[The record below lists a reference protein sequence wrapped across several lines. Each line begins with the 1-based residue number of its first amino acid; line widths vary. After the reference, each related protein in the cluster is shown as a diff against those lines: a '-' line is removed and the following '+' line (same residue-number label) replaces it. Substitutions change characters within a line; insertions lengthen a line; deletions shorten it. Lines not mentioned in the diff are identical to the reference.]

1 MMNDQS
7 FGVISAQERSFGLVA
22 LLDAHSEATIRSLW
36 RGLELEKITDSLP
49 SIVCAQPHITLGM
62 FSRFTSQLRS
72 QFSGLAAS
80 HLPFGVRFSSVGVFP
95 NREGST
101 VFLTPVVTEKL
112 LALQQDLRL
121 LLQSEDTELH
131 EFYQEGNW
139 QPHSSLGFGLSHSLA
154 AQALEF
160 SLGLDLPIIGQVQ
173 AIGLIEMIK
182 QGPYVI
188 SGCELERWGPG
199 YWRKAGYPRLSPPET
214 LPVSLLSKTLARP
227 STLHCLINYALTVYE
242 SRVL

>member
-62 FSRFTSQLRS
+62 FSRVTSQLRS

-188 SGCELERWGPG
+188 SGCELERWALGTGEKLVTPG
-199 YWRKAGYPRLSPPET
+199 CPHPKLCLFR
-214 LPVSLLSKTLARP
+214 SLAK
-227 STLHCLINYALTVYE
+227 H
-242 SRVL
+242 